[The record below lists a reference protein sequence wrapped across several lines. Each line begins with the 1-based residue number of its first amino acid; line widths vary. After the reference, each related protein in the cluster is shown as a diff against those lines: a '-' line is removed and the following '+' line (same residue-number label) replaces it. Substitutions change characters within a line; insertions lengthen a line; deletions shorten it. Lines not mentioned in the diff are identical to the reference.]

1 MRTIAA
7 FFIRI
12 YQAYSATRPPR
23 CRYYPSCSNYAAT
36 AIKRHGFKGLG
47 MAIWR
52 LLRCHP
58 WSDGGV
64 DYVDEELDS
73 ADALAKLRSAMIS
86 ESSGTSGHV
95 PQLISNRTNEGQTC
109 STSS

>member
-1 MRTIAA
+1 MRTTAS

-12 YQAYSATRPPR
+12 YQVYSATRPPR

-36 AIKRHGFKGLG
+36 AIKRHGLKGLA

-73 ADALAKLRSAMIS
+73 ADALAKLRLAIV
-86 ESSGTSGHV
+86 SSS
-95 PQLISNRTNEGQTC
+95 TNERQTC